1 MKNLPTI
8 DCTGCSACAEKC
20 PKGCISMVAN
30 TEGFLY
36 PKVDEELC
44 IHCGLCEKVC
54 PVLVNKK
61 ERKPLCVYVGYN
73 TDQDIVSQSSS
84 GGIFT
89 LLAERILEEG
99 GVVFGARFN
108 EKWEVIHDFVEEKE
122 NLSLFRGSKYLQSRI
137 GDTFHQAE
145 SFLKEGRKVLFSG
158 TPCQIAGLKS
168 FLRKSYENLL
178 AVDFICHGVPSPG
191 IWEKYLNDFFVARM
205 CNKNSVLPHS
215 ISEKDTLYKSISFR
229 DKRLGWKKYSFAL
242 TLSTTNGSGV
252 ENTVLLSEPLG
263 ENYYLKGFLS
273 DLYLRPSCYH
283 CRIKSWKSGS
293 DITIADAWGVS
304 NIYPE
309 LDDDRGCSLVVLLT
323 SEGQHYFDALKSAG
337 FVNVCGTD
345 EEFIRRYNPSAFI
358 SAKPHK
364 NRRKFFKY
372 IQKNVDFKTAI
383 DKCLPPP
390 TYWDKIIWS
399 INKRLKKYVR

>member
-1 MKNLPTI
+1 
-8 DCTGCSACAEKC
+8 
-20 PKGCISMVAN
+20 MVTN

-36 PKVDEELC
+36 PRVDKELC
-44 IHCGLCEKVC
+44 IHCGFCEKVC
-54 PVLVNKK
+54 PVLDNKK
-61 ERKPLCVYVGYN
+61 ERNPLSVYVGYN
-73 TDQDIVSQSSS
+73 RDQDIVSQSSS

-122 NLSLFRGSKYLQSRI
+122 DLSLFRGSKYLQSRI

-168 FLRKSYENLL
+168 FLRKPYENLL
-178 AVDFICHGVPSPG
+178 AVDFICHGVPSPR
-191 IWEKYLNDFFVARM
+191 IWKRYLNDFFVAHS
-205 CNKNSVLPHS
+205 CNKNSVLPHA
-215 ISEKDTLYKSISFR
+215 ISEKDTLIKGISFR
-229 DKRLGWKKYSFAL
+229 NKRLGWKKYSFAL
-242 TLSTTNGSGV
+242 TLSTTNGSGA
-252 ENTVLLSEPLG
+252 ENTVLLAEPLG

-273 DLYLRPSCYH
+273 DLYLRPSCYQ
-283 CRIKSWKSGS
+283 CQIKSWKSGS
-293 DITIADAWGVS
+293 DITIADAWGVE

-309 LDDDRGCSLVVLLT
+309 LDDDRGCSLIVILT
-323 SEGQHYFDALKSAG
+323 SVGQHYFDCLKNFG
-337 FVNVCGTD
+337 LVNVCD
-345 EEFIRRYNPSAFI
+345 ANEEFIRRYNPAAFV
-358 SAKPHK
+358 SAKLHK
-364 NRRKFFKY
+364 NRHKFFKN

-390 TYWDKIIWS
+390 TYWDKIVRS
-399 INKRLKKYVR
+399 INKRVKKYFK

>member
-1 MKNLPTI
+1 
-8 DCTGCSACAEKC
+8 
-20 PKGCISMVAN
+20 MVVN

-44 IHCGLCEKVC
+44 IHCCLCEKVC
-54 PVLVNKK
+54 PVLDNSKK
-61 ERKPLCVYVGYN
+61 ERIPLYVYVGYN

-84 GGIFT
+84 GGMFT

-108 EKWEVIHDFVEEKE
+108 EKWEVIHDFVEKKE
-122 NLSLFRGSKYLQSRI
+122 DLSLFRGSKYLQSRI
-137 GDTFHQAE
+137 GDTFYKAE

-168 FLRKSYENLL
+168 FLRKPYENLL
-178 AVDFICHGVPSPG
+178 TIDFICHGVPSPG
-191 IWEKYLNDFFVARM
+191 IWEKYLNNFFVAHL
-205 CNKNSVLPHS
+205 CNKNSVLSYS
-215 ISEKDTLYKSISFR
+215 ISERNALIKDISFR
-229 DKRLGWKKYSFAL
+229 DKRLGWKKFSFAL
-242 TLSTTNGSGV
+242 TFSTPNGSGV
-252 ENTVLLSEPLG
+252 EDTVLLSEPLW

-273 DLYLRPSCYH
+273 DLYLRPSCYR
-283 CRIKSWKSGS
+283 CQIKSWKSGS
-293 DITIADAWGVS
+293 DITIADAWGIG

-323 SEGQHYFDALKSAG
+323 PIGQHYFESIKKSRLI
-337 FVNVCGTD
+337 NVYRAN
-345 EEFIRRYNPSAFI
+345 EEFIRKYNSAAFI

-364 NRRKFFKY
+364 NRNKFFKY
-372 IQKNVDFKTAI
+372 IQKEIDFQTAI

-399 INKRLKKYVR
+399 INKRLRKIFL